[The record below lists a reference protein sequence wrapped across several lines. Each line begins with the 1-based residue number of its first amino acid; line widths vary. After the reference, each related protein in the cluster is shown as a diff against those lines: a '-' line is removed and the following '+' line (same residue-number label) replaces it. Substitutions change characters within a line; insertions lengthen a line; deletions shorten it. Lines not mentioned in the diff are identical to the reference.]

1 MRVTKGTK
9 TEIRD
14 YLEIMLTNIVNVG
27 TYIIFQKQHLE
38 ENVREKLH
46 NIGFDNDFRYDIEG
60 RGNER
65 KKRINW
71 TTSKLKISIKQH
83 HQ

>member
-1 MRVTKGTK
+1 M
-9 TEIRD
+9 
-14 YLEIMLTNIVNVG
+14 
-27 TYIIFQKQHLE
+27 E

-46 NIGFDNDFRYDIEG
+46 NIGFDNDVRYDIEG

-65 KKRINW
+65 KKGINW
-71 TTSKLKISIKQH
+71 TTSKLKISVKHH

>member
-1 MRVTKGTK
+1 MK
-9 TEIRD
+9 
-14 YLEIMLTNIVNVG
+14 
-27 TYIIFQKQHLE
+27 HLE

-71 TTSKLKISIKQH
+71 TTSKKFFNDTINRLKNNL
-83 HQ
+83 